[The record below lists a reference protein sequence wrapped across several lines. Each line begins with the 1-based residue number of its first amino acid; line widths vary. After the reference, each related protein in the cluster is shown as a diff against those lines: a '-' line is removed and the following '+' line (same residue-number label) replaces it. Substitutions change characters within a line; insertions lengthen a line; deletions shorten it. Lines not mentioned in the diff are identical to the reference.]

1 MFVRTRFQYG
11 SLRLRKRER
20 SSDVWE
26 FRYYETNPEG
36 KRMRQSVILGDRE
49 LYPTEIAARRA
60 TQALLMQLNEDS
72 PRAEVEAP
80 TFGALL
86 DRYIRARATRAI
98 FHTEIASLEY
108 SEAYPSTVEQP
119 SRTGSP
125 IDMNVHRRR
134 KMTVLLSSLGIP
146 QAGYHA
152 FRHFNVAMLD
162 ALRVPLKTIQ
172 ERIGHAL
179 TGSFTLD
186 VYGGQPEWG
195 RNLEAGR
202 MLGAELEKA
211 VNGAVAKLQNEE
223 EVAVIDGLSPFK
235 EKGSGVVIS

>member
-1 MFVRTRFQYG
+1 
-11 SLRLRKRER
+11 
-20 SSDVWE
+20 
-26 FRYYETNPEG
+26 
-36 KRMRQSVILGDRE
+36 
-49 LYPTEIAARRA
+49 
-60 TQALLMQLNEDS
+60 
-72 PRAEVEAP
+72 
-80 TFGALL
+80 
-86 DRYIRARATRAI
+86 
-98 FHTEIASLEY
+98 
-108 SEAYPSTVEQP
+108 
-119 SRTGSP
+119 
-125 IDMNVHRRR
+125 MNVHRRR

-211 VNGAVAKLQNEE
+211 VNEAVTKLQNEA
-223 EVAVIDGLSPFK
+223 EVDVIDGLSPYK
-235 EKGSGVVIS
+235 EKGPGATIS